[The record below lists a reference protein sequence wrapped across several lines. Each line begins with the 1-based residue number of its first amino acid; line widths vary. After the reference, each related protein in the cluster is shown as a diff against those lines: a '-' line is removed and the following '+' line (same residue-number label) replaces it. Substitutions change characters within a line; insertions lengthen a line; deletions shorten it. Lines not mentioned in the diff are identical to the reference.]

1 MTLRTNS
8 IQRILSEFRSG
19 RSFVLTSHARP
30 DGDAVGSLLGLSDL
44 LEARGCSTEIVLA
57 DPVPAVYQGLPGAD
71 RIGHASSPSLC
82 NDRDGLRPVV
92 VLECD
97 SVERTGLN
105 GLEGRYLINIDHHA
119 SGRNYGD
126 LNWIDP
132 DACAVGAM
140 VYELV
145 LAMDGATISGET
157 ASCLYAAILADTGGF
172 TSRSTT
178 PATLSTAAELARL
191 GADPARIANDLCFS
205 SPECKV
211 RLLGAALV
219 NMQRHGTVAWSW
231 ATLGDLERL
240 QATAEDCDGVV
251 NYLVGIAGVEAAF
264 FVVELRTPGEI
275 RLSLRSKGDLDVA
288 RVAESFG
295 GGGHR
300 AASGCL
306 MKGSLESVIDRVREK
321 VAGDSVSLT

>member
-1 MTLRTNS
+1 MMVRTNS
-8 IQRILSEFRSG
+8 IERILSEFAPG

-44 LEARGCSTEIVLA
+44 LEARGCRTEIVLA
-57 DPVPAVYQGLPGAD
+57 DPVPAVYRTLPGSE
-71 RIGHASSPSLC
+71 RIRHASSPSFG
-82 NDRDGLRPVV
+82 DSDGLRPVV

-97 SVERTGLN
+97 SVERTGLR

-132 DACAVGAM
+132 EACAVGAM
-140 VYELV
+140 VYELMV
-145 LAMDGATISGET
+145 AMGGAVTAET
-157 ASCLYAAILADTGGF
+157 ATCIYAAILADTGGF

-219 NMQRHGTVAWSW
+219 NMQREGPIAWSW

-240 QATAEDCDGVV
+240 QAMAEDCDGVV

-264 FVVELRTPGEI
+264 FAVELPTPGEY
-275 RLSLRSKGDLDVA
+275 RLSLRSKSQLDVA

-306 MKGSLESVIDRVREK
+306 MRGSLESVIDRVRDR
-321 VAGDSVSLT
+321 VARDSVSLT

>member
-1 MTLRTNS
+1 MMVRTNS
-8 IQRILSEFRSG
+8 IERILSEFRPG
-19 RSFVLTSHARP
+19 RSFVLTSHSRP

-44 LEARGCSTEIVLA
+44 LESRGCRTEIVLA
-57 DPVPAVYQGLPGAD
+57 DPVPAVYRTLPGAE
-71 RIGHASSPSLC
+71 RIRHASSPSFG
-82 NDRDGLRPVV
+82 DADELRPAVI
-92 VLECD
+92 LECD
-97 SVERTGLN
+97 STERTGLR
-105 GLEGRYLINIDHHA
+105 GLDGRYLINIDHHA

-132 DACAVGAM
+132 EASAVGAM
-140 VYELV
+140 VYELMV
-145 LAMDGATISGET
+145 AMDEVVSPDT
-157 ASCLYAAILADTGGF
+157 ASCIYAAILSDTGGF

-219 NMQRHGTVAWSW
+219 NMQREGTIAWSW

-240 QATAEDCDGVV
+240 QAMAEDCDGVV

-264 FVVELRTPGEI
+264 FAVELPTPGEY
-275 RLSLRSKGDLDVA
+275 RLSLRSKSQLDVA
-288 RVAESFG
+288 QVAESFG

-300 AASGCL
+300 AASGCM
-306 MKGSLESVIDRVREK
+306 MKGSLESVIGRVRER
-321 VAGDSVSLT
+321 VARDSVSLT

>member
-1 MTLRTNS
+1 MMLRTNS
-8 IQRILSEFRSG
+8 IERILSEFRPG

-44 LEARGCSTEIVLA
+44 LEARGCKTEIVLA
-57 DPVPAVYQGLPGAD
+57 DPVPAVYRGLPGVE
-71 RIGHASSPSLC
+71 RIRHASSPSFG
-82 NDRDGLRPVV
+82 DADGLRPVV

-97 SVERTGLN
+97 SLERTGLR

-140 VYELV
+140 VYELM
-145 LAMDGATISGET
+145 LAMDGTTVSGET
-157 ASCLYAAILADTGGF
+157 ASCIYAAILADTGGF

-219 NMQRHGTVAWSW
+219 NMQRHGTIAWSW

-240 QATAEDCDGVV
+240 QAMAEDCDGVV

-264 FVVELRTPGEI
+264 FVVELPTPGEF
-275 RLSLRSKGDLDVA
+275 RLSLRSKGELDVA

-306 MKGSLESVIDRVREK
+306 MRGSLESVIDRVREK
-321 VAGDSVSLT
+321 VARDSVSLT

>member
-1 MTLRTNS
+1 MMLRTNS
-8 IQRILSEFRSG
+8 IERILAEFEPG
-19 RSFVLTSHARP
+19 RSFVLTSHSRP

-44 LEARGCSTEIVLA
+44 LESRGCRTEIVLA
-57 DPVPAVYQGLPGAD
+57 DPVPAVYRTLPGSE
-71 RIGHASSPSLC
+71 RIRHATSPSFG
-82 NDRDGLRPVV
+82 DEDGLRPVV

-97 SVERTGLN
+97 SIERTGLR

-132 DACAVGAM
+132 EACAVGAM
-140 VYELV
+140 VYELMLGMGEHV
-145 LAMDGATISGET
+145 RPET
-157 ASCLYAAILADTGGF
+157 ASCIYAAILADTGGF

-178 PATLSTAAELARL
+178 PETLSTAAELARL

-219 NMQRHGTVAWSW
+219 NMQREGSIAWSW
-231 ATLGDLERL
+231 ATLDDLERL
-240 QATAEDCDGVV
+240 RAMPEDCDGVV
-251 NYLVGIAGVEAAF
+251 NYLVGVAGVEAAF
-264 FVVELRTPGEI
+264 FAVELATPGEY
-275 RLSLRSKGDLDVA
+275 RLSLRSKSQLDVA

-306 MKGSLESVIDRVREK
+306 MRGSLESVIDRVRER
-321 VAGDSVSLT
+321 VARDSVSLT

>member
-1 MTLRTNS
+1 MMLRTNS
-8 IQRILSEFRSG
+8 IERIVSEFQPG

-44 LEARGCSTEIVLA
+44 LESRGCRTEIVLA
-57 DPVPAVYQGLPGAD
+57 DPVPAVYRTLPGSE
-71 RIGHASSPSLC
+71 RIRHATSPSFG
-82 NDRDGLRPVV
+82 DSDSLRPVI

-97 SVERTGLN
+97 SVERTGLR

-140 VYELV
+140 VYELMV
-145 LAMDGATISGET
+145 AMGEQVGPDT
-157 ASCLYAAILADTGGF
+157 ASCIYAAILADTGGF

-178 PATLSTAAELARL
+178 PETLSTAAELARL

-219 NMQRHGTVAWSW
+219 NMQRQGTIAWSW

-240 QATAEDCDGVV
+240 QAMAEDCDGVV

-264 FVVELRTPGEI
+264 FAVELPNPGEY
-275 RLSLRSKGDLDVA
+275 RLSLRSKSQLDVA

-306 MKGSLESVIDRVREK
+306 MRGSLESVIDRVREK
-321 VAGDSVSLT
+321 VARDSVSLT

>member
-1 MTLRTNS
+1 MMLRTNS
-8 IQRILSEFRSG
+8 IERILSEFQPG

-44 LEARGCSTEIVLA
+44 LESRGCRTEIVLA
-57 DPVPAVYQGLPGAD
+57 DPVPVVYRTLPGSE
-71 RIGHASSPSLC
+71 RIRHASSPSFG
-82 NDRDGLRPVV
+82 DADGLRPVI

-97 SVERTGLN
+97 STERTGLR

-126 LNWIDP
+126 LNWIAP
-132 DACAVGAM
+132 EACAVGAM
-140 VYELV
+140 VYELMI
-145 LAMDGATISGET
+145 AMGGAVSPDT
-157 ASCLYAAILADTGGF
+157 ASCIYAAILADTGGF

-178 PATLSTAAELARL
+178 PGTLSTAAELARL

-219 NMQRHGTVAWSW
+219 NMQRQGSIAWSW
-231 ATLGDLERL
+231 ATLEDLERL
-240 QATAEDCDGVV
+240 QAMAEDCDGVV

-264 FVVELRTPGEI
+264 FVVELPQPGEY
-275 RLSLRSKGDLDVA
+275 RLSLRSKSQLDVA

-300 AASGCL
+300 AASGCV
-306 MKGSLESVIDRVREK
+306 MRGSLESVIDRVRER
-321 VAGDSVSLT
+321 VARDSVSLT

>member
-1 MTLRTNS
+1 MMVRTNS
-8 IQRILSEFRSG
+8 IERILSEFQPG
-19 RSFVLTSHARP
+19 RSFVLTSHSRP

-44 LEARGCSTEIVLA
+44 LETRGCRTEIVLA
-57 DPVPAVYQGLPGAD
+57 DPVPAVYRTLPGAE
-71 RIGHASSPSLC
+71 RIRHATSPSFG
-82 NDRDGLRPVV
+82 DADGLRPVV

-97 SVERTGLN
+97 SVERTGLR

-140 VYELV
+140 VYELLV
-145 LAMDGATISGET
+145 AMGQPVKPET
-157 ASCLYAAILADTGGF
+157 ASCIYAAILADTGGF

-219 NMQRHGTVAWSW
+219 NMQRQGTIAWSW

-240 QATAEDCDGVV
+240 QAMAEDCDGVV

-264 FVVELRTPGEI
+264 FAVELPNPGEY
-275 RLSLRSKGDLDVA
+275 RLSLRSKSQLDVA

-306 MKGSLESVIDRVREK
+306 MHGSLESVIDRVREK
-321 VAGDSVSLT
+321 VARDSVSLI

>member
-8 IQRILSEFRSG
+8 IKRILSEFRPG

-30 DGDAVGSLLGLSDL
+30 DGDAVGSLLALSDL
-44 LEARGCSTEIVLA
+44 LEARGCETEIVLA
-57 DPVPAVYQGLPGAD
+57 DPVPAVYRGLPGAG
-71 RIGHASSPSLC
+71 RIRHASSPGFG
-82 NDRDGLRPVV
+82 DADGLRPVV
-92 VLECD
+92 ILECD
-97 SVERTGLN
+97 SVERTGI
-105 GLEGRYLINIDHHA
+105 GELEGRYLINIDHHA

-140 VYELV
+140 VYELM
-145 LAMDGATISGET
+145 LAMDGAAISGDT
-157 ASCLYAAILADTGGF
+157 ASCIYAAILADTGGF

-205 SPECKV
+205 NPECKV
-211 RLLGAALV
+211 RVLGAALV

-231 ATLGDLERL
+231 ATLDDLERL

-251 NYLVGIAGVEAAF
+251 NYLIGIAGVEAAF
-264 FVVELRTPGEI
+264 FVVELPTAGEI

-321 VAGDSVSLT
+321 VARDSVSLT

>member
-1 MTLRTNS
+1 MTPRTNS
-8 IQRILSEFRSG
+8 IDRILSEFRPG
-19 RSFVLTSHARP
+19 RSFVLTSHSRP
-30 DGDAVGSLLGLSDL
+30 DGDAVGSLLGLADL
-44 LEARGCSTEIVLA
+44 LEARDCRTELVLA
-57 DPVPAVYQGLPGAD
+57 DPVPAVYRSLPGSE
-71 RIGHASSPSLC
+71 RIRHASSPSLG
-82 NDRDGLRPVV
+82 DEDELRPVV

-97 SVERTGLN
+97 SIERTGLR

-132 DACAVGAM
+132 DASAVGSM
-140 VYELV
+140 VYELME
-145 LAMDGATISGET
+145 AMGESVSPET
-157 ASCLYAAILADTGGF
+157 ATCIYAAILADTGGF
-172 TSRSTT
+172 TSRATT
-178 PATLSTAAELARL
+178 PETLATAANLARL

-219 NMQRHGTVAWSW
+219 NMQRQGNIAWSW

-240 QATAEDCDGVV
+240 SAMAEDCDGVV
-251 NYLVGIAGVEAAF
+251 NYLVGVAGVEAAF
-264 FVVELRTPGEI
+264 FAVEQPQGGDF
-275 RLSLRSKGDLDVA
+275 RLSLRSKSQLDVA
-288 RVAESFG
+288 RIAEEFG

-306 MKGSLESVIDRVREK
+306 VTGSIESVVRRVLERVQQE
-321 VAGDSVSLT
+321 SVSLI

>member
-1 MTLRTNS
+1 MMVRTNS
-8 IQRILSEFRSG
+8 IERILSEFQPG
-19 RSFVLTSHARP
+19 RSFVLTSHSRP

-44 LEARGCSTEIVLA
+44 LEDRGCRTEIVLA
-57 DPVPAVYQGLPGAD
+57 DPVPAVYRTLPGSE
-71 RIGHASSPSLC
+71 RIRHATSPSFG
-82 NDRDGLRPVV
+82 DSDGLRPII

-97 SVERTGLN
+97 STERTGLR

-132 DACAVGAM
+132 DASAVGAM
-140 VYELV
+140 VYELLV
-145 LAMDGATISGET
+145 AMGQPVRPET
-157 ASCLYAAILADTGGF
+157 ASCIYAAILADTGGF
-172 TSRSTT
+172 TSRATT
-178 PATLSTAAELARL
+178 PATLSMAAELARL

-205 SPECKV
+205 TPECKV

-219 NMQRHGTVAWSW
+219 NMQRQGTIAWSW

-240 QATAEDCDGVV
+240 QAVAEDCDGVV

-264 FVVELRTPGEI
+264 FAVELQNPGEY
-275 RLSLRSKGDLDVA
+275 RLSLRSKSQLDVA
-288 RVAESFG
+288 RIAENFG

-306 MKGSLESVIDRVREK
+306 MRGSLESVIERVRDK
-321 VAGDSVSLT
+321 VAQDSVSLT